1 MSKFCV
7 APTSCNPF
15 NGMVLLRPF
24 NIKYY
29 CESHFF
35 FFEVNHLL
43 QDDISVHD
51 AFLFAR
57 LIVGV
62 NMLCLTN
69 VFSADVTFKNVFWT
83 RVIPKIGKDY
93 IVQGQDMQID
103 QKCLKNKTQ
112 NNIKFCYSMIRK

>member
-1 MSKFCV
+1 MIIFQCI
-7 APTSCNPF
+7 
-15 NGMVLLRPF
+15 M
-24 NIKYY
+24 
-29 CESHFF
+29 
-35 FFEVNHLL
+35 
-43 QDDISVHD
+43 

-57 LIVGV
+57 LIIGV